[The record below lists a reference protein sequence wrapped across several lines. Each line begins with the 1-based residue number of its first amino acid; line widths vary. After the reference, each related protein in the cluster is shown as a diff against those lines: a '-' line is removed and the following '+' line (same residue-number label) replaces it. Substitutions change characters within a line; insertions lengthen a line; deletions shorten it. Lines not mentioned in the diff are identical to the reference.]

1 MCLIQ
6 QVPNR
11 GGLPFA
17 PAARR
22 SLTHLVQLG
31 GNIAQRKI
39 RISTGNRCN
48 ELHQVILWGTTG
60 RARQKLGVGKL
71 LADHPMHR
79 AAHCTDRN
87 A

>member
-48 ELHQVILWGTTG
+48 ELHQVILWGHDGASAPKARG
-60 RARQKLGVGKL
+60 RQASRGPSDAPRGALY
-71 LADHPMHR
+71 R
-79 AAHCTDRN
+79 
-87 A
+87 